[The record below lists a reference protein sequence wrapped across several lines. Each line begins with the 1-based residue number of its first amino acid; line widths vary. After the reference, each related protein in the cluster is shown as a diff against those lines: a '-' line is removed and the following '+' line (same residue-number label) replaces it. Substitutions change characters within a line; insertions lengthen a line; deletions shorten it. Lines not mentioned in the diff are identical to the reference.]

1 MQEARPD
8 DDNSLVVKV
17 LQGDV
22 ESYRHIVERHQ
33 GRVFYLGLR
42 FFRTEHDAEDFSQ
55 EVFLRAY
62 EKLALYEG
70 QGSFAAW
77 LYRIAFNLAVNRYHV
92 RRRSLVEVAS
102 DAEPADSAPD
112 PETRL
117 IRGEM
122 IERVR
127 AALRKIPEM
136 YKVVVKM
143 HFFDGL
149 SYPEIS
155 RIMKIPVNT
164 IKSHIFRAK
173 EMLRRRLAHEVRE
186 YAQEGV
192 R

>member
-1 MQEARPD
+1 VQQVQSD
-8 DDNSLVVKV
+8 DDNTLVVKI

-22 ESYRHIVERHQ
+22 ESYRRIVERHQ

-42 FFRTEHDAEDFSQ
+42 FFRSEHDAEDFAQ

-62 EKLALYEG
+62 EKLALFRG
-70 QGSFAAW
+70 RVPFSAW
-77 LYRIAFNLAVNRYHV
+77 LYRIAFNLAVNQYHV
-92 RRRSLVEVAS
+92 RKRKLAEVRAE
-102 DAEPADSAPD
+102 AEPADSSPG
-112 PETRL
+112 PEAGL
-117 IRGEM
+117 VRGEM

-173 EMLRRRLAHEVRE
+173 EMLRRRLAHEAGDYLE
-186 YAQEGV
+186 EGV
-192 R
+192 V

>member
-1 MQEARPD
+1 VQPE
-8 DDNSLVVKV
+8 DDNTLVVRI

-22 ESYRHIVERHQ
+22 ESYRRIVERHQ
-33 GRVFYLGLR
+33 GRIFYLGLR
-42 FFRTEHDAEDFSQ
+42 FFRSEHDAEDFAQ

-62 EKLALYEG
+62 EKLALFRG
-70 QGSFAAW
+70 QVPFAAW
-77 LYRIAFNLAVNRYHV
+77 LYRIAFNLAVNQYHV
-92 RRRSLVEVAS
+92 RRRNLAEVHTQ
-102 DAEPADSAPD
+102 AEPADSAPG

-117 IRGEM
+117 VRGEM
-122 IERVR
+122 IDRVR

-155 RIMKIPVNT
+155 RIMKLPVNT

-173 EMLRRRLAHEVRE
+173 EMLRRRLAHEVRDYVE
-186 YAQEGV
+186 QGV
-192 R
+192 I

>member
-1 MQEARPD
+1 VQTD

-17 LQGDV
+17 LQGDAQ
-22 ESYRHIVERHQ
+22 SYRRIVERHQ

-42 FFRTEHDAEDFSQ
+42 FFHSEHDAEDFAQ

-62 EKLALYEG
+62 EKLSLFQG
-70 QGSFAAW
+70 QVPFAAW

-92 RRRSLVEVAS
+92 HTRERAEVHAEI
-102 DAEPADSAPD
+102 EPADTSPG
-112 PETRL
+112 PEAGLLRAET
-117 IRGEM
+117 

-127 AALRKIPEM
+127 AALRKIPEA

-155 RIMKIPVNT
+155 RILRTPVNT

-173 EMLRRRLAHEVRE
+173 QLLRRRLAHEVRD
-186 YAQEGV
+186 YAEQGV
-192 R
+192 I